1 MFTPSA
7 SKLDLAY
14 HCTFPWTGRVRWP
27 PRTASPAADF
37 GTAVSRI
44 AEAAVR
50 DTTADLTDLSFGESD
65 RRRLGIIGGLL
76 LEQLELDNDVGREP
90 EVAVAYN
97 VAAGTARLLRSTGP
111 RDYSDVRTGELV
123 GTSDLERVTPAGRRV
138 VRDWKTG
145 RYMLGVRP
153 IDSGQLRF
161 LGLAAARR
169 HGVDEIDIELA
180 QVDEDGIRITRDTL
194 DAFALAAAAD
204 ELRALWARIASGP
217 GVPCPGHWCADH
229 YCPIIAECPATQR
242 AIEAVAAA
250 AAVRFPLSVDLQ
262 SPEHAAYVRERLQA
276 VEKAVAGIWAALEQ
290 YARTTPVPAGDGKFW
305 GVVERARESISLEK
319 PEAMAALRAALGE
332 FGFAAAVECKTSK
345 AAIHKAAAAQSTK
358 RGEAKRVETALLDE
372 LRTLGA
378 VRKSTYTKFEEFTP
392 KGAEEEGDTHG

>member
-1 MFTPSA
+1 MFLPSA

-14 HCTFPWTGRVRWP
+14 RCTFPWTGRVRWP
-27 PRTASPAADF
+27 PRTAFAAADF

-50 DTTADLTDLSFGESD
+50 DTAADLTDLSFGESD

-76 LEQLELDNDVGREP
+76 LEQLDLDNDVGREP
-90 EVAVAYN
+90 EVAVAYD

-111 RDYSDVRTGELV
+111 RDYSDVRQGELV
-123 GTSDLERVTPAGRRV
+123 GTSDLERLTPAGRRV

-153 IDSGQLRF
+153 ADSGQLRF

-169 HGVDEIDIELA
+169 HGVDEIDVEIA
-180 QVDEDGIRITRDTL
+180 QVDEDGIRISHDTL
-194 DAFALAAAAD
+194 DAFTLAGVAD
-204 ELRALWARIASGP
+204 ELRELWARIGAG

-229 YCPIIAECPATQR
+229 YCPIVAECPATQ
-242 AIEAVAAA
+242 AAVIAVAKASE
-250 AAVRFPLSVDLQ
+250 VRFPLSVEIV
-262 SPEHAAYVRERLQA
+262 SPEHAAYTRERLQA

-290 YARTTPVPAGDGKFW
+290 YARTTPVPAGDGRFW
-305 GVVERARESISLEK
+305 GVVERSRESISLEK

-332 FGFAAAVECKTSK
+332 FGFATAVECKTSK
-345 AAIHKAAAAQSTK
+345 AAIHKAAAAQAQK
-358 RGEAKRVETALLDE
+358 RGEAKKVETALLDE
-372 LRTLGA
+372 LRLLGA
-378 VRKSTYTKFEEFTP
+378 VRQSTYTKFEEFAVKEETTP
-392 KGAEEEGDTHG
+392 

>member
-1 MFTPSA
+1 M
-7 SKLDLAY
+7 
-14 HCTFPWTGRVRWP
+14 
-27 PRTASPAADF
+27 
-37 GTAVSRI
+37 
-44 AEAAVR
+44 R

-76 LEQLELDNDVGREP
+76 LEQLELDNDPGREP

-111 RDYSDVRTGELV
+111 RDYSDVRPGELV

-145 RYMLGVRP
+145 RYMMGVRP